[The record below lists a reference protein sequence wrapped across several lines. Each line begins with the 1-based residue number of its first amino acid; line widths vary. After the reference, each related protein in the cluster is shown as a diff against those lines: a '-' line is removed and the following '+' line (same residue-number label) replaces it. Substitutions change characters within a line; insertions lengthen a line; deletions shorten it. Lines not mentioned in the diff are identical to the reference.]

1 LGALLLI
8 VIAALVAFSKKQA
21 IADWWELR
29 NYSPQASIITLANQD
44 SMTPKARHIFYV
56 NHPQLISDVAQFR
69 RQCNFSEQTIVLG
82 CYHPDQQ
89 GVDVYR
95 VTDSRLNGVE
105 QVTAAHEMLHAA
117 YDRLSGKEKQT
128 INAELMDFY
137 THDLQDIRVHQT
149 IDLYKQ
155 TEPNDVVNEMHSVFG
170 TEVGTLPAALEN
182 YYKRYFSDRSG
193 IAQLAAGYQAEF
205 SKRRA
210 QIDDYDQQLTTMKNQ
225 IDTDEESLN
234 IQLQGLDADRAS
246 VERSASA
253 FVIQRY
259 NSRVSA
265 YNAGVRRLQ
274 AEIRDYNDLVEKRNA
289 LATELKGLQS
299 SIDTRLTTQAAQ

>member
-1 LGALLLI
+1 MRLSRGGWSLGALLLI

-155 TEPNDVVNEMHSVFG
+155 TEPN
-170 TEVGTLPAALEN
+170 
-182 YYKRYFSDRSG
+182 
-193 IAQLAAGYQAEF
+193 
-205 SKRRA
+205 
-210 QIDDYDQQLTTMKNQ
+210 
-225 IDTDEESLN
+225 
-234 IQLQGLDADRAS
+234 
-246 VERSASA
+246 
-253 FVIQRY
+253 
-259 NSRVSA
+259 
-265 YNAGVRRLQ
+265 AGVRRLQ